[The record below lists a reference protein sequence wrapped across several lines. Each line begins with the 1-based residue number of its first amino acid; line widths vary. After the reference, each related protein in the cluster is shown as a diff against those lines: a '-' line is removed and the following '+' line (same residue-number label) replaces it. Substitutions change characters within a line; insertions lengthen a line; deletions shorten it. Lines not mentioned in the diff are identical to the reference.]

1 MLENLMTS
9 ALTFRRATTEK
20 IAFVSLNVIDL
31 VLTLFA
37 MNMGAD
43 EMNPIMRGMIS
54 TPVALYTAKLLIPLS
69 LAWLLPGKL
78 LIPSIAVL
86 VFVVG
91 WDVRELLVFFF

>member
-1 MLENLMTS
+1 MLVDLMAS
-9 ALTFRRATTEK
+9 AITFRKATTEK
-20 IAFVSLNVIDL
+20 IAFISLNVMDL

-37 MNMGAD
+37 MNLGAD
-43 EMNPIMRGMIS
+43 EMNPVMRGMIHS
-54 TPVALYTAKLLIPLS
+54 PAALYTAKLLIPLC

-91 WDVRELLVFFF
+91 WDTRELLVFFF

>member
-1 MLENLMTS
+1 MIDGLMAS
-9 ALTFRRATTEK
+9 AITFRKATTEK
-20 IAFVSLNVIDL
+20 IAFISLNVIDL

-37 MNMGAD
+37 MNIGAN
-43 EMNPIMRGMIS
+43 ELNPIMRGMVS
-54 TPVALYTAKLLIPLS
+54 TPMALYTTKLLMPLV